1 MIYNL
6 DDDVVRSLLKSRFI
20 TLEAHR
26 EKIIKWD
33 TKMKLICKQ

>member
-1 MIYNL
+1 MIIC

-26 EKIIKWD
+26 EKNN
-33 TKMKLICKQ
+33 KMRY